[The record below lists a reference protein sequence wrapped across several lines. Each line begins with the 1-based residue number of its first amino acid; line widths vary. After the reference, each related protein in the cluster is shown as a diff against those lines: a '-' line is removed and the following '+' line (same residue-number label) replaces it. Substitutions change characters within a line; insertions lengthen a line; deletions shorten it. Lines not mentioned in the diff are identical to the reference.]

1 MKTKTYPA
9 ILRAMRLPHPAAA
22 LLAGLFLGYGLLTAT
37 PALSQQILVAEG
49 SVYFWRPG
57 SPDWQPAVLNTQLNP
72 GDAIYGGDGATTEV
86 LIGPNDFV
94 RLSSRTQLRLL
105 ALDSGLMQ
113 FYVASGI
120 ASFDLRSMPFGQI
133 VAVDTPNASF
143 VLGGL
148 GYYRVDVQPN
158 QTRFTTRRGGT
169 ATLSLASGGS
179 RSIVGNQEILVV
191 GANQPAL
198 QYRVLPSADT
208 WDRWNDARSDYY
220 TSAGVGVVWIDI
232 GRREHRGPPPSQRWE
247 HRDTP
252 VPPGGWVRQD
262 YRPAS
267 VPIVVPAPVQIQ
279 PAHPMRPPEFD
290 RERGNHDHA
299 REDRVRPDND
309 RSRPFED
316 RGRPGDDRG
325 RFGDERGQ
333 HRPHS
338 EQPAASV
345 NVIVRP
351 SEPAVAAPRP
361 APSMSTVVANPPP
374 LAPAPVAAPVPT
386 PMRNSAPVPLPV
398 PGPVR
403 GSAPAPMP
411 APAAGPAPGRAQNPD
426 RDERRHRQDH
436 ENR

>member
-1 MKTKTYPA
+1 MTTKTYPA
-9 ILRAMRLPHPAAA
+9 ILRALRLPRLAAA
-22 LLAGLFLGYGLLTAT
+22 MLAGLFLGCGVFAAA
-37 PALSQQILVAEG
+37 PALAQQILVAEG
-49 SVYFWRPG
+49 PVYFWRPG

-86 LIGPNDFV
+86 LIGPNDFA
-94 RLSSRTQLRLL
+94 RLSSHTQLRLL

-133 VAVDTPNASF
+133 VAIDTPNASF
-143 VLGGL
+143 VLGGS

-179 RSIVGNQEILVV
+179 RSIVANQEILVV

-208 WDRWNDARSDYY
+208 WDRWNDARTDYY

-232 GRREHRGPPPSQRWE
+232 GRREHRGPPPPHRWE

-262 YRPAS
+262 HRPAS

-279 PAHPMRPPEFD
+279 PTQPIRPPEFD
-290 RERGNHDHA
+290 RERGNRDHA
-299 REDRVRPDND
+299 REDRGRPDND

-325 RFGDERGQ
+325 RFGDDRGQ
-333 HRPHS
+333 HRSHS

-351 SEPAVAAPRP
+351 TEPAAAAPRP
-361 APSMSTVVANPPP
+361 VPSTPTVIANPPP
-374 LAPAPVAAPVPT
+374 RAPTPVAAP
-386 PMRNSAPVPLPV
+386 APV

-403 GSAPAPMP
+403 NSAPAPMP
-411 APAAGPAPGRAQNPD
+411 APAAAPAPGRAQNPD
-426 RDERRHRQDH
+426 RDEHRHRQDH
-436 ENR
+436 DDRR